1 MGRGGRGGLE
11 IQQNVDTENP
21 DLLKE
26 IKSISHKISKLE
38 EGQERIEETLKKIE
52 KSLKEQSRNTFKTAG
67 SHYQVN
73 I

>member
-1 MGRGGRGGLE
+1 MSRGGRGGLE

-38 EGQERIEETLKKIE
+38 EGQERIEETLKIN
-52 KSLKEQSRNTFKTAG
+52 L
-67 SHYQVN
+67 
-73 I
+73 